1 MDGSVGKRGVTNPIF
16 SKKMRKL
23 WVSQSCTWNE
33 QNVYYG
39 LKIIKIIGFLL
50 SSIAKIN
57 GF

>member
-1 MDGSVGKRGVTNPIF
+1 MDQWGKEELLIQF
-16 SKKMRKL
+16 SLSKMHKL
-23 WVSQSCTWNE
+23 WVSQSRTCNE

-39 LKIIKIIGFLL
+39 LKIIKMIGFVL